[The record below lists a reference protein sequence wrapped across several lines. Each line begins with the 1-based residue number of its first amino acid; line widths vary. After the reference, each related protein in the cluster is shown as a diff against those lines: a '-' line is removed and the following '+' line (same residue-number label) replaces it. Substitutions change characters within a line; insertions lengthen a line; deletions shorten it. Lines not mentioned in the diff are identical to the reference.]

1 MQKLGQHF
9 LKNKSALQAIA
20 ESLEMAVGDLV
31 IEIGP
36 GHGELTH
43 ALRTA
48 NATAT
53 IVAIEKDHA
62 LADKLKKDFEG
73 DRSIEIMD
81 GDALLLLP
89 TLILQPE
96 FADRNYK
103 IVGNIP
109 YYITGHLFRTIG
121 ELGHKPTRCVFTTQ
135 KEVAVRACAVPPHMN
150 RLAASI
156 QFWASA
162 KIIKMLDR
170 SDFSPPPKVSS
181 AIMLLIAESTAAMS
195 PSYDSAIHALFAQ
208 PRKTIMNNL
217 AASTGKERSVLAR
230 QLSILGIA
238 ENDRPQNLSISNITA
253 LAKEFFLSSP
263 EH

>member
-62 LADKLKKDFEG
+62 LAEKLRKDFG
-73 DRSIEIMD
+73 NDRSVEIME

-89 TLILQPE
+89 TLILRPE
-96 FADRNYK
+96 FSDRNYK

-121 ELGHKPTRCVFTTQ
+121 ELGHKPTRCVFTIQ
-135 KEVAVRACAVPPHMN
+135 KEVAVRACAVPPNMN

-156 QFWASA
+156 QFWASTR
-162 KIIKMLDR
+162 IIKTLDR
-170 SDFSPPPKVSS
+170 SDFSPPPKVFS
-181 AIMLLIAESTAAMS
+181 AIMLLETENTAAID
-195 PSYDSAIHALFAQ
+195 PCYDSAIHALFAQ
-208 PRKTIMNNL
+208 PRKTVINNL
-217 AASTGKERSVLAR
+217 VASTGKERSVLAR
-230 QLSILGIA
+230 RLSLLGIA
-238 ENDRPQNLSISNITA
+238 ENDRPQNLSIKDITA